1 MGDNLDLVIANFN
14 HRKVIVKFIPCWLT
28 ELDFKRFYEQFG
40 EIESYYMVKYK
51 DQNVINYNVNS
62 SYVGYIVFKDPQVC

>member
-1 MGDNLDLVIANFN
+1 MGDNLDVVIANFN

-51 DQNVINYNVNS
+51 D
-62 SYVGYIVFKDPQVC
+62 

>member
-14 HRKVIVKFIPCWLT
+14 HWKVIVKFIPCWLT

-51 DQNVINYNVNS
+51 D
-62 SYVGYIVFKDPQVC
+62 